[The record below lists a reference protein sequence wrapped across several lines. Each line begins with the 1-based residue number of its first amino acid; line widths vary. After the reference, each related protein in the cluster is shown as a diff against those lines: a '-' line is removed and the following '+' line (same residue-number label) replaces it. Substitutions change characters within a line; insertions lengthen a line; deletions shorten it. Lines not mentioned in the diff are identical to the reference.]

1 MIIGVLAIQGDVEE
15 HEEAVKKAGYEA
27 KKVKR
32 PEDLDGIDALIIPGG
47 ESTTIGKLMKKYNFI
62 EKIKNSNLPILGTCA
77 GMVLLSKGTG
87 LNQILLELMDI
98 TVKRNAYGRQVDS
111 FEKEIEFKDLGK
123 VYGVFIRAPVVDK
136 ILSDDVEIIA
146 RDDDKIVGVKQ
157 GKYMALSFHP
167 ELLEDGY
174 KVYRYFV
181 ENCVENK

>member
-32 PEDLDGIDALIIPGG
+32 AEDLEGLDALIIPGG
-47 ESTTIGKLMKKYNFI
+47 ESTTIGKLMKKYGLL

-136 ILSDDVEIIA
+136 ILSDDVEVIA
-146 RDDDKIVGVKQ
+146 KDGDKIVGVKQ
-157 GKYMALSFHP
+157 EKYMALSFHP
-167 ELLEDGY
+167 ELSEDGY
-174 KVYRYFV
+174 RVYKYFV
-181 ENCVENK
+181 ENCVK

>member
-15 HEEAVKKAGYEA
+15 HKEAILKAGYEP
-27 KKVKR
+27 KRVKR
-32 PEDLDGIDALIIPGG
+32 VEDLKEIDALIIPGG
-47 ESTTIGKLMKKYNFI
+47 ESTTIGKLMKKYGLL
-62 EKIKNSNLPILGTCA
+62 ERIKNSNLPILGTCA

-87 LNQILLELMDI
+87 INQILLELMDI
-98 TVKRNAYGRQVDS
+98 TVKRNAYGRQKDS

-146 RDDDKIVGVKQ
+146 RDEDKIVGVRQ

-167 ELLEDGY
+167 ELSDDGY
-174 KVYRYFV
+174 KVYKYFV
-181 ENCVENK
+181 EKCVK